1 MTYLTRRTAL
11 QAIAATGTSF
21 IGITEALA
29 NALSLATS
37 ASSNDDE
44 FWFTVRQAY
53 AIDPTIVNLNNGGV
67 APSPRSVQD
76 ALRRATER
84 ANEIPAYEMWRNQE
98 PQIETVRQRL
108 ATMFGVDQEEIA
120 ITRNASE
127 ALETVQLGYRLRAGD
142 EVVTTTQD
150 YPRMLTTWEQRER
163 RDGIVVKRVKYP
175 TPLVNSDDFVDAV
188 VSAFTPQTKVVHI
201 SHIVFLTGQ
210 ILPVQSICRI
220 ARERGILSIV
230 DGAHSFA
237 HIPFR
242 RADLDC
248 DVFATSLHKW
258 LSAPIGTGMLY
269 VRKDLIPSIW
279 PLMAAPKTM
288 DADIRKFEEI
298 GTHPAAVHNA
308 IGDAITFHQTIGAE
322 RKAIRLRE
330 LHAVWTD
337 RLSAHPSVRFLTD
350 IKHVNNQC
358 GLRLVHIEGTDPN
371 KVSQWLLD
379 KHRIFT
385 VAIVHDE
392 FKGLR
397 VAPNVYTTKDE
408 MERFS
413 EAMTNIADGHV
424 PSVKM

>member
-1 MTYLTRRTAL
+1 MAHITRRTAL
-11 QAIAATGTSF
+11 QALAATGTSLLGF
-21 IGITEALA
+21 SETMAQT
-29 NALSLATS
+29 LSLAQHT
-37 ASSNDDE
+37 NDDE
-44 FWFTVRQAY
+44 FWFAVRQAY
-53 AIDPTIVNLNNGGV
+53 AVDPTIVNLNNGGV

-84 ANEIPAYEMWRNQE
+84 ANELPAYEMWRNQE

-108 ATMFGVDQEEIA
+108 ATLFDVDTEEIA

-127 ALETVQLGYRLRAGD
+127 ALETVQLGFQLRAGD

-150 YPRMLTTWEQRER
+150 YPRMLTTWDQRER
-163 RDGIVVKRVKYP
+163 RDGIIVKKVSYP
-175 TPLVNSDDFVDAV
+175 TPLVNPDDFVDAV
-188 VSAFTPQTKVVHI
+188 VSSFTPQTKVVHI

-210 ILPVQSICRI
+210 ILPARSICRV
-220 ARERGILSIV
+220 ARERGILSII

-242 RADLDC
+242 RSDLEC

-269 VRKDLIPSIW
+269 VRKELIPSIW
-279 PLMAAPKTM
+279 PLMAAPSSM

-322 RKAIRLRE
+322 RKAARLRE
-330 LHAVWTD
+330 LHTIWTD
-337 RLSAHPSVRFLTD
+337 KLRVHPSVRFLTD
-350 IKHVNNQC
+350 ISNVNNQC
-358 GLRLVHIEGTDPN
+358 GLRLVHIDGTDPN

-413 EAMTNIADGHV
+413 DAMKFIADGHV
-424 PSVKM
+424 PNVKI